1 MLSLT
6 IARYG
11 NQRSIRAFRPKPLT
25 SPIGPTG
32 FHEIKH
38 DGYRLIVQ
46 RDGKRGAAVPPQ
58 RPRLERSISADH
70 PGRVA
75 AAN

>member
-38 DGYRLIVQ
+38 DGFVQ
-46 RDGKRGAAVPPQ
+46 RDGKRGAAVHPQ

-75 AAN
+75 AGD